1 MSLECL
7 AILGIRNEPLYLYEP
22 VSVKKIDRDGGDDT
36 LGEQQDMFGF
46 AESETSG
53 SGLSIRHEVCDV
65 YNELMNF

>member
-1 MSLECL
+1 
-7 AILGIRNEPLYLYEP
+7 
-22 VSVKKIDRDGGDDT
+22 VKKIDRDGGDDT